1 MQKLTFENL
10 ETICQT
16 LGTFAQARSQE
27 RPDKDL
33 ILTVK
38 KINGQMTLQT
48 TRFSEMPW
56 FSRVIR
62 WFGFGGASLQSVADF
77 LHDYEPYVGSFA
89 HLRNKS
95 ILNFHYTDK
104 AMDQLSILEKE
115 KWKELRAQKV
125 KGCEVFKECISHH
138 NRQHCRKVYLCLK
151 DYGKTN
157 LMDSGSFWN
166 GSIVYSYPNP
176 MGSFNEDADRLREKF
191 IPPRLEANQFE
202 YLDPFFKET
211 QSEISSKVL
220 GFCYEFGLGTKKNI
234 DEAIRHYRIAAGQDE
249 YSACYNLGRLLLE
262 KNETGEAIDLL
273 KKAEKIVQEKVQR
286 AKNAIEKIRLQPSYV
301 RDREIMIETP
311 DRQETKEEY
320 ENRMEELQ
328 KEKNFAALY
337 MKKWNKA
344 LQHIYTVLSE
354 AYSRTHEELLK
365 QTYLNLIDMKE

>member
-115 KWKELRAQKV
+115 KWKELRAQK
-125 KGCEVFKECISHH
+125 
-138 NRQHCRKVYLCLK
+138 
-151 DYGKTN
+151 
-157 LMDSGSFWN
+157 
-166 GSIVYSYPNP
+166 
-176 MGSFNEDADRLREKF
+176 
-191 IPPRLEANQFE
+191 
-202 YLDPFFKET
+202 
-211 QSEISSKVL
+211 SKVVKFL
-220 GFCYEFGLGTKKNI
+220 KSVFLIIIDNI
-234 DEAIRHYRIAAGQDE
+234 
-249 YSACYNLGRLLLE
+249 
-262 KNETGEAIDLL
+262 
-273 KKAEKIVQEKVQR
+273 AEKCTC
-286 AKNAIEKIRLQPSYV
+286 A
-301 RDREIMIETP
+301 
-311 DRQETKEEY
+311 
-320 ENRMEELQ
+320 
-328 KEKNFAALY
+328 
-337 MKKWNKA
+337 
-344 LQHIYTVLSE
+344 
-354 AYSRTHEELLK
+354 
-365 QTYLNLIDMKE
+365 